1 MTRSQV
7 KRLKEIKA
15 MREAA
20 RARGD
25 WAEFIRLFED
35 ERWVLVEGVK

>member
-1 MTRSQV
+1 MTKSQV

-25 WAEFIRLFED
+25 WSEVLRLCED
-35 ERWVLVEGVK
+35 ERFVLFEGMK

>member
-1 MTRSQV
+1 MLTKSQV
-7 KRLKEIKA
+7 ERLKEIKA

-25 WAEFIRLFED
+25 WSEVLRLFED
-35 ERWVLVEGVK
+35 ERWVIRAG